1 MDIIIPTRESNRAN
15 IERSIN
21 EITAYLRT
29 TFDIT
34 SIEPIDVVVD
44 TSIDNLTS
52 NKYQFLYLI
61 ARIYKLLHKEQ
72 HQIVYTHM
80 ESDLMNAV
88 ANKNENRLCI
98 IVPQEP
104 TSEDD
109 YDIFTQQTLFE
120 NMEVLSN
127 NLKQSDEHKIC
138 IGKENN
144 STFVITNENLTWIT
158 LFKILLCH
166 YEWHKDALTNPCE
179 LYAEFLT
186 AYINNDQNAAT
197 DVFNTLEKS
206 EAVKQMKKKKLAEVF
221 KFNKKQKLN
230 NLESEITNEKYRM
243 TTLFSEYVETNKRL
257 QERLESYKTISNME
271 ENDNEEAIDF
281 IVNNPYFTAEQYN
294 KEKILMHYRAPIVD
308 YDTYL
313 AEQAAIGR
321 DHAAHELINI
331 FTNHSKRYQLWT
343 GCDIIFNPATGY
355 TSSAGRLGTYSNLLG
370 HPHIDRYGCQG
381 NHIDNFIE
389 FINTGNIIGA
399 INAITAMVMNLNF
412 ADGPV
417 TSELIGAL
425 LDQYPNLE
433 TWLDLET
440 NEYKSTNQI
449 IKEMEDTNGTIENN

>member
-1 MDIIIPTRESNRAN
+1 MNIRIPNRDN

-21 EITAYLRT
+21 EINSYLIN
-29 TFDIT
+29 TFN
-34 SIEPIDVVVD
+34 IENILPIDANIR
-44 TSIDNLTS
+44 IDSLTS
-52 NKYQFLYLI
+52 NKQQFLYLI
-61 ARIYKLLHKEQ
+61 VRIYKLLHKEQ
-72 HQIVYTHM
+72 HQIVYTNI
-80 ESDLMNAV
+80 ESDLIDAIT
-88 ANKNENRLCI
+88 NKENHRLCI
-98 IVPQEP
+98 LVSQVH
-104 TSEDD
+104 TDD

-138 IGKENN
+138 VGKEQN

-166 YEWHKDALTNPCE
+166 YEWHKDTYTNPCE
-179 LYAEFLT
+179 LYTEFLT

-197 DVFNTLEKS
+197 DVFNKLEQS
-206 EAVKQMKKKKLAEVF
+206 EAVKQMKKKKLAEIF
-221 KFNKKQKLN
+221 KFNKKRKLN
-230 NLESEITNEKYRM
+230 NLEDEITNEKHRM
-243 TTLFSEYVETNKRL
+243 TTLFNEYVETNKRL
-257 QERLESYKTISNME
+257 QEQLESYKTISNME

-294 KEKILMHYRAPIVD
+294 KERILMHYRAPIVD

-313 AEQAAIGR
+313 AEQAAVGR
-321 DHAAHELINI
+321 DRAAHKLINI

-343 GCDIIFNPATGY
+343 GCDIIFNPTTGH
-355 TSSAGRLGTYSNLLG
+355 TSSAGRSGTYSNLLG

-417 TSELIGAL
+417 TSELISAL
-425 LDQYPNLE
+425 LDPYQDLK

-440 NEYKSTNQI
+440 NEYKSTHQI